1 MEGQRMKKYDFYLCN
16 KTHPEGTLLTSWCRK
31 DMDEVRETACA
42 MAIGAN
48 LKYKHL
54 KIKVFESDKLV
65 FSTCIGKGDLF

>member
-1 MEGQRMKKYDFYLCN
+1 MKKYDFYLCN
-16 KTHPEGTLLTSWCRK
+16 KTHPEGTLLASWCRK

-42 MAIGAN
+42 MAVGAT

-54 KIKVFESDKLV
+54 KIKVFESGKLV